1 MCIKKSKMQFSNSLL
16 AAVIENYLKK
26 LGGYKR
32 DRKVFRKM
40 IFEVRKIHIYSK
52 RHRQKLG

>member
-1 MCIKKSKMQFSNSLL
+1 MQFSNSLL